1 MRKTTHPYLSLNVV
15 SADVI
20 AGPIKGLIIIM
31 AILGL
36 GFGLGH
42 LVGDS
47 SGQAKA
53 RLATQDALI
62 DLLDTA
68 IRDGQAIEVSRDN
81 RQIRYKFGLDEN
93 GEGNGHVTSHYQPGS
108 IDF

>member
-42 LVGDS
+42 LVV
-47 SGQAKA
+47 
-53 RLATQDALI
+53 
-62 DLLDTA
+62 DL
-68 IRDGQAIEVSRDN
+68 DGN
-81 RQIRYKFGLDEN
+81 M
-93 GEGNGHVTSHYQPGS
+93 
-108 IDF
+108 

>member
-20 AGPIKGLIIIM
+20 AGPIKAFLIII

-36 GFGLGH
+36 GYGLGH

-47 SGQAKA
+47 RGQTKA
-53 RLATQDALI
+53 RVATQDALI
-62 DLLDTA
+62 DLLDAA
-68 IRDGQAIEVSRDN
+68 IRDGQAIEVSRND
-81 RQIRYKFGLDEN
+81 RQIRYKFGLDKN
-93 GEGNGHVTSHYQPGS
+93 GQGDGHVTSHYQPGS